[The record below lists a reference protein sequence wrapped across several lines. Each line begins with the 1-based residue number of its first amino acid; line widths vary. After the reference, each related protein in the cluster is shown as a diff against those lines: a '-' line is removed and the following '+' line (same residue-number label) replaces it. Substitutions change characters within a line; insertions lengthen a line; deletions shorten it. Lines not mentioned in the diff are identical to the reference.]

1 MASTLTDTK
10 ELLADA
16 ETYLAGGALHD
27 LTRLPDEVRTVIA
40 RGKGSHIWDTD
51 GREYIDYYM
60 GSSAMILGHAH
71 PEVVEAV
78 RRQAELG
85 STFFEMTPPA
95 IELAKLI
102 VEVVPCAERVKY
114 AGTGSEA
121 TAVALRVARAHT
133 GKDVVL
139 KFEGAYHGTHD
150 WAVWGALHR
159 QPIPSPRATEP
170 DSLGVPA
177 ELGRYVVIAPYNNLD
192 AATAIIRAHKDEL
205 AAVIAEPL
213 LGNVKPKPG
222 FLAGVREVTREC
234 GIPLIFDEVVSGFR
248 LALGG
253 AQEYYGVVPDLTA
266 LGKSLGGG
274 YPIGAVVGREEVMEW
289 LTPRAVTARRYAMY
303 RGTFSGNPVSCT
315 AGVATLRVL
324 QRPGT
329 YERLHAIGRVLGDGL
344 RETSQRLGLPTFVV
358 NEGPMVD
365 IWFTEKKIESYPD
378 TWTADV
384 ERARKFKVGL
394 MQRGVWSPPGL
405 KMFLSLA
412 HTDEDIAR
420 TLEAAEASMRA
431 LR

>member
-1 MASTLTDTK
+1 MGVGGMNTRQ
-10 ELLADA
+10 LLADA
-16 ETYLAGGALHD
+16 ETYLAGGSLHH
-27 LTRLPDEVRTVIA
+27 LTRLPDGVRTVIA
-40 RGKGSHIWDTD
+40 RGQGSHVWDTD
-51 GREYIDYYM
+51 GIEYIDYYL
-60 GSSAMILGHAH
+60 GSSALTLGHAH
-71 PEVVEAV
+71 PEVVDAV

-85 STFFEMTPPA
+85 STFFEMTLPA
-95 IELAKLI
+95 IELATLV
-102 VEVVPCAERVKY
+102 VEAVPCAERVKY

-121 TAVALRVARAHT
+121 TALALRIARAHT
-133 GKDVVL
+133 GNDVVL

-150 WAVWGALHR
+150 WALWGALHR
-159 QPIPSPRATEP
+159 QPINYPRAAP
-170 DSLGVPA
+170 DSQGIPSGLSK
-177 ELGRYVVIAPYNNLD
+177 YVLLAPYNDLSP
-192 AATAIIRAHKDEL
+192 AAAIIRQHKDEL

-213 LGNVKPKPG
+213 LGNVKPRPG

-274 YPIGAVVGREEVMEW
+274 YPIGAVVGRTELMEC
-289 LTPRAVTARRYAMY
+289 LTPRAVSAGRHVVYS
-303 RGTFSGNPVSCT
+303 GTFSGNPVSCA

-324 QRPGT
+324 KRPGT
-329 YERLHAIGRVLGDGL
+329 YERLHALGQVLGDGL
-344 RETSQRLGLPTFVV
+344 REIGHRLDVPVFVV

-365 IWFTEKKIESYPD
+365 LWFTEKEIESYPD

-412 HTDEDIAR
+412 HTDEDIGR
-420 TLEAAEASMRA
+420 TLEAAEASMRT
-431 LR
+431 LK